1 MIWTLCLERLQDEMP
16 ANLFGMWIRPLQV
29 EESDTHLRLLAPNP
43 FFRKHIAEKYLERI
57 RLLAADFSEGRIAQV
72 TLEVGTKFMR
82 AEEAP
87 RATTPSPPPLPVVVE
102 RPKPNLNE
110 GFTFANFV
118 QGKGN
123 QLAYAACQAVMERP
137 ADNHHNPL
145 FLYGATGLGK
155 THLMQAV
162 GHALMEKKPNARVL
176 YLTSEKFVGG
186 FVSALQ
192 RGAIDDFKKSCRD
205 LDLLLIDDIHF
216 LAGKGASLEEFF
228 YTFNTLL
235 ENNGQIILTSDRY
248 PKEIPDLDEQLKS
261 RFSWGLTVQ
270 LDPPD
275 LENRVGILRKK
286 AEVNKMDLPKP
297 AALFI
302 AQHIQANVRE
312 LEGALNKV
320 IATARF
326 QGRAIDIDIVKHA
339 LKDVLAVRA
348 RQVNIDSIQKMV
360 AEYYRIPLRE
370 LTGHKRTRIY
380 ARPRQIAMALARELT
395 GESYP
400 DIGAAFEGRDHTTV
414 IHACDKVDEL
424 RKLDKEVAEDYHNL
438 IRSLHG

>member
-1 MIWTLCLERLQDEMP
+1 M
-16 ANLFGMWIRPLQV
+16 
-29 EESDTHLRLLAPNP
+29 
-43 FFRKHIAEKYLERI
+43 
-57 RLLAADFSEGRIAQV
+57 
-72 TLEVGTKFMR
+72 
-82 AEEAP
+82 
-87 RATTPSPPPLPVVVE
+87 
-102 RPKPNLNE
+102 
-110 GFTFANFV
+110 
-118 QGKGN
+118 
-123 QLAYAACQAVMERP
+123 
-137 ADNHHNPL
+137 
-145 FLYGATGLGK
+145 
-155 THLMQAV
+155 
-162 GHALMEKKPNARVL
+162 
-176 YLTSEKFVGG
+176 
-186 FVSALQ
+186 
-192 RGAIDDFKKSCRD
+192 
-205 LDLLLIDDIHF
+205 IHF

-275 LENRVGILRKK
+275 LDTRVGILRKK
-286 AEVNKMDLPKP
+286 AEINKMDLPKP

-320 IATARF
+320 MATARF

-370 LTGHKRTRIY
+370 LTAHKRTRIY

-395 GESYP
+395 GSSYP
-400 DIGAAFEGRDHTTV
+400 DIGLAFEGRDHSTV
-414 IHACDKVDEL
+414 MHACEKVDEL

>member
-29 EESDTHLRLLAPNP
+29 EESDTYLRLLAPNP

-57 RLLAADFSEGRIAQV
+57 RLLVADFSEGRINQV
-72 TLEVGTKFMR
+72 SLDVGTKFAR
-82 AEEAP
+82 AEEST
-87 RATTPSPPPLPVVVE
+87 RLTPSPPPPIAVQE
-102 RPKPNLNE
+102 RPKPALND
-110 GFTFANFV
+110 GFTLENFV

-123 QLAYAACQAVMERP
+123 QLAYAACQSVIQKP
-137 ADNHHNPL
+137 ADTNHNPL

-162 GHALMEKKPNARVL
+162 GHALLAKKHNARVL

-286 AEVNKMDLPKP
+286 AEINKMELPKP

-320 IATARF
+320 MATARF

-370 LTGHKRTRIY
+370 LTAHKRTRIY

-395 GESYP
+395 GSSYP
-400 DIGAAFEGRDHTTV
+400 DIGLAFEGRDHSTV
-414 IHACDKVDEL
+414 MHACEKADEL
-424 RKLDKEVAEDYHNL
+424 RRPDKEVAEDYHNL

>member
-29 EESDTHLRLLAPNP
+29 EESDIHLRLLAPNP

-72 TLEVGTKFMR
+72 SLEVGTKFMR
-82 AEEAP
+82 VEETP
-87 RATTPSPPPLPVVVE
+87 RTTPPSPPPPPVVVE

-123 QLAYAACQAVMERP
+123 QLAYAACLAVTEKL
-137 ADNHHNPL
+137 ADTHHNPL
-145 FLYGATGLGK
+145 FLYGSTGLGK

-275 LENRVGILRKK
+275 LENRVAILRKK

-395 GESYP
+395 GDSYP

-424 RKLDKEVAEDYHNL
+424 RKLDKDVAEDYHNL

>member
-29 EESDTHLRLLAPNP
+29 DESDTHLRLLAPNP
-43 FFRKHIAEKYLERI
+43 FFRKHIAEKYLDRI
-57 RLLAADFSEGRIAQV
+57 RLLAVDFSAGRITQV
-72 TLEVGTKFMR
+72 SLEVGTKFIR
-82 AEEAP
+82 AEESVSSA
-87 RATTPSPPPLPVVVE
+87 TPSPPLPSGMVE
-102 RPKPNLNE
+102 RPKPILHE

-123 QLAYAACQAVMERP
+123 QLAYAACQAVLDNI
-137 ADNHHNPL
+137 ADTRHNPL

-162 GHALMEKKPNARVL
+162 GHALMAKKRNARVL

-275 LENRVGILRKK
+275 LETRASILKKK
-286 AEVNKMDLPKP
+286 AEINKMELPRT

-320 IATARF
+320 MATARF
-326 QGRAIDIDIVKHA
+326 QGRAIDIDIVKYA

-370 LTGHKRTRIY
+370 LLGQKRTRIY
-380 ARPRQIAMALARELT
+380 ARPRQMAMALARELT
-395 GESYP
+395 GSSYP

-414 IHACDKVDEL
+414 MHACEKVDEL
-424 RKLDKEVAEDYHNL
+424 RNLDKEVADDYHNL

>member
-29 EESDTHLRLLAPNP
+29 EENDTHLRLLAPNP

-57 RLLAADFSEGRIAQV
+57 RLLAADFSQGRIVQV
-72 TLEVGTKFMR
+72 SLEVGTKFMR
-82 AEEAP
+82 VEETP
-87 RATTPSPPPLPVVVE
+87 RVTPPSPPPPPVVVE

-123 QLAYAACQAVMERP
+123 QLAYAACQAVIEKL
-137 ADNHHNPL
+137 ADTHHNPL
-145 FLYGATGLGK
+145 FLYGSTGLGK

-162 GHALMEKKPNARVL
+162 GHALMANKPNARIL

-395 GESYP
+395 GDSYP

-424 RKLDKEVAEDYHNL
+424 RKLDKDVAEDYHNL